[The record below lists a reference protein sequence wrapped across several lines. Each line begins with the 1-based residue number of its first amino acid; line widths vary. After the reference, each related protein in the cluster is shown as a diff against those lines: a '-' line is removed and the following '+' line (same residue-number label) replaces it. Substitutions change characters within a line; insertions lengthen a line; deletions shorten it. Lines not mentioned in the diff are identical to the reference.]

1 MYTIAGHTCLA
12 PVQACFLAVQ
22 PVLRLGWL
30 SRLGR
35 PGLGLEFSAAALK
48 PVLEAVS
55 QCRILSLLTLP
66 QPLLV
71 QICTAQ
77 QASGSQAGESQYP
90 QCYEL
95 TLAATTLQRDCPVHV
110 IAVLVQHTKH
120 SLMLSAQA
128 SATDHVRRATME
140 KPADCTVSLSLSLSQ
155 PRRRQ
160 HHNTASRP
168 ASSHL
173 QLCWL
178 AQAPRR
184 ACHCAPGRSC
194 LCKECISTSRGNA

>member
-1 MYTIAGHTCLA
+1 MQL
-12 PVQACFLAVQ
+12 
-22 PVLRLGWL
+22 VLRLG
-30 SRLGR
+30 RLGR
-35 PGLGLEFSAAALK
+35 LGWPGLGLEFSAAALK
-48 PVLEAVS
+48 PALEAVS

-77 QASGSQAGESQYP
+77 QASGSQASKSQYP

-95 TLAATTLQRDCPVHV
+95 TLAATTLQCDCAVHV
-110 IAVLVQHTKH
+110 IALLVQHTKH

-128 SATDHVRRATME
+128 SATDNVRRATME
-140 KPADCTVSLSLSLSQ
+140 KLADCTVSLSLPSPAAATSTTQ
-155 PRRRQ
+155 Q
-160 HHNTASRP
+160 AEP

-178 AQAPRR
+178 DQAPRR

-194 LCKECISTSRGNA
+194 LCKVCISASRGNA